1 MGISFIPSARNGLS
15 EDELRAYAL
24 EIVQKEHRTPKRFRD
39 YVLGKVR
46 KEYFKFSP
54 DEMKEIVREIPKLKD
69 FAKPLKSGRISNKRL
84 YEFISHIGITEDYIP
99 ILEKEELKPALNKA
113 YKNIIGEERPVF
125 LPKKPNLS
133 GAVVLEKL
141 LDILR
146 D

>member
-1 MGISFIPSARNGLS
+1 MGISFMPEARKDLT

-24 EIVQKEHRTPKRFRD
+24 EIVQKQHRSPKKFRD
-39 YVLGKVR
+39 YVLEKVR
-46 KEYFKFSP
+46 EEYAKLSS
-54 DEMKEIVREIPKLKD
+54 KEIEEIERENPKL
-69 FAKPLKSGRISNKRL
+69 N
-84 YEFISHIGITEDYIP
+84 
-99 ILEKEELKPALNKA
+99 ALNKA
-113 YKNIIGEERPVF
+113 YKNIVGEERPVF

>member
-1 MGISFIPSARNGLS
+1 MGISFMPEARKDLT

-24 EIVQKEHRTPKRFRD
+24 EIVQKEHRSPKKFRD
-39 YVLGKVR
+39 YVLEKVR
-46 KEYFKFSP
+46 EEYAKLSS
-54 DEMKEIVREIPKLKD
+54 KEIEEIERENPKLNGLNKS
-69 FAKPLKSGRISNKRL
+69 LKSKNTPKKRL
-84 YEFISHIGITEDYIP
+84 YEFISHIGIIEDYLP
-99 ILEKEELKPALNKA
+99 LLEGEERQVALNKA
-113 YKNIIGEERPVF
+113 YKNIVGEERPVF